1 MQALSIATSGLA
13 AATARL
19 DASAQR
25 TARWGQDP
33 SVDLAK
39 EAVEQITAKAEFKAN
54 AAVIRTADQMMGE
67 LLDILA

>member
-1 MQALSIATSGLA
+1 MQALSIATSGLT

-25 TARWGQDP
+25 IARWSP
-33 SVDLAK
+33 TSEVDLGREAIEQVMAK
-39 EAVEQITAKAEFKAN
+39 TEFKAN
-54 AAVIRTADQMMGE
+54 VTVIRTADQMMGE